1 MDQNLSVR
9 LMEAG
14 DLLEVTELEK
24 SSFSQPWSEKL
35 LSDGLNSPLDTY
47 FVCTLENKIAGYCV
61 LRVLADEGELQRIA
75 VFSAY
80 RRQGAGRRLM
90 EAMMTAAKE
99 RGACS
104 IALEVRESNMGA
116 ISLYKEFG
124 FRQEAV
130 RRKYYQEPEEDAVI
144 MWNRSL

>member
-1 MDQNLSVR
+1 
-9 LMEAG
+9 
-14 DLLEVTELEK
+14 
-24 SSFSQPWSEKL
+24 
-35 LSDGLNSPLDTY
+35 
-47 FVCTLENKIAGYCV
+47 
-61 LRVLADEGELQRIA
+61 
-75 VFSAY
+75 
-80 RRQGAGRRLM
+80 M